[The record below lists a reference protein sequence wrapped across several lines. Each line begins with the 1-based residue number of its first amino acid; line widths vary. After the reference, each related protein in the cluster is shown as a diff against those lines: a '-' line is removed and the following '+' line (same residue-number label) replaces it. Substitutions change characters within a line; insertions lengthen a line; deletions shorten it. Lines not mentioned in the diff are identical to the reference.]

1 MYFLYSFEVKTSL
14 TYFQKYLSSVFNCS
28 IEGYYIYH
36 ECDNVPN
43 GKKARLLSPLISSTA
58 TQICIQF
65 RYYMYGTDSKNLLRV
80 LTRKPSGEEENW
92 TRTGIVSP
100 SWQPGSVTVS
110 KAASENITVSMRSLI
125 QVFLGAGLISY
136 WSYDSYS
143 SK

>member
-1 MYFLYSFEVKTSL
+1 MYFLYSYEVKTSL
-14 TYFQKYLSSVFNCS
+14 TYFQKYLSSVFNRS

-65 RYYMYGTDSKNLLRV
+65 RYYMYGTDKNNLLRV
-80 LTRKPSGEEENW
+80 LTRKPSSEEENW
-92 TRTGIVSP
+92 RKMGIVSP
-100 SWQPGSVTVS
+100 SWQLGSVTVS